1 MALTPFHLSFAV
13 PDLQATK
20 RFYCDVLGCS
30 SGRDAGGWVDVLL
43 FGHQLTIHQS
53 SAQHEAQAI
62 DHFGV
67 VLDKADWLALAQ
79 RLDDLGVTYVM
90 RPRVLAIASADENG
104 KLLLNDPAGNLLEFK
119 YYAAFARTVAAVV

>member
-13 PDLQATK
+13 PDLQAAK
-20 RFYCDVLGCS
+20 RFYCDVLDCS
-30 SGRDAGGWVDVLL
+30 VGRDTGAWVDVLL
-43 FGHQLTIHQS
+43 FGHQLTIHQAN
-53 SAQHEAQAI
+53 AQQKAQAL

-67 VLDKADWLALAQ
+67 VLDKAGWQALAQ

-90 RPRVLAIASADENG
+90 PPRVHAVDSADESG